1 MLENIGGGKKVSP
14 DEFKI
19 VSHSPLTMPPNAELR
34 PPRPGEPRPQ
44 EVTPADQAK
53 EALSPALAG
62 RTQQRVTGSGGGP
75 PPPATGSEQALVQKA
90 GQSAGSGI
98 DPNIRSRVNQ
108 DTKTLN
114 DNDKSFVDSLI
125 FWQELA
131 APGHHHRPDQ
141 GAAAAARRPGGRPA
155 GQRQPA
161 DHNATQARTA
171 RRRLLIPGSMLRRR
185 GLLGGLAAGAAL
197 GPQAPAW
204 AKLFS
209 VDRRRAETFTL
220 ANGLQAVVLP
230 SSRAPIVTQFVVY
243 KAGSADEVFGKTGV
257 AHFLEHMMFKGTA
270 TVGPTEFSRIVSKNG
285 GRDNAY
291 TTYDSTGYYQT
302 VSPDR
307 LELVMRMEADRMA
320 GLRITEKELIPERQ
334 VVLEERRMR
343 TDNSPSALLD
353 EAVAEQLF
361 GRHKPYGMP
370 VIGYVDDVKR
380 LSVGDLTAF
389 YLKFYAPNN
398 AFLIIAGDTTVEQV
412 RKLAEKHY
420 GPIATRKVEPRRRPG
435 EGAPDLPQRVIRADA
450 RVAEPRWSRHY
461 LAPSYAKGQTQH
473 AYALQV
479 LAHYPGR
486 RRDQPPVARP
496 GGRSHARAV
505 DLGELQP
512 DQNSASPRSI
522 SACIRRR
529 PARWWKSRPPSAAS
543 LAG

>member
-1 MLENIGGGKKVSP
+1 
-14 DEFKI
+14 
-19 VSHSPLTMPPNAELR
+19 
-34 PPRPGEPRPQ
+34 
-44 EVTPADQAK
+44 
-53 EALSPALAG
+53 
-62 RTQQRVTGSGGGP
+62 
-75 PPPATGSEQALVQKA
+75 
-90 GQSAGSGI
+90 
-98 DPNIRSRVNQ
+98 
-108 DTKTLN
+108 
-114 DNDKSFVDSLI
+114 
-125 FWQELA
+125 
-131 APGHHHRPDQ
+131 
-141 GAAAAARRPGGRPA
+141 
-155 GQRQPA
+155 
-161 DHNATQARTA
+161 
-171 RRRLLIPGSMLRRR
+171 MLRRR
-185 GLLGGLAAGAAL
+185 ALLGGLAASAAL
-197 GPQAPAW
+197 VPQAPAW

-209 VDRRRAETFTL
+209 VERRRAETFTL

-343 TDNSPSALLD
+343 TDNSPSALLE

-380 LSVGDLTAF
+380 LTVGDLTAF

-398 AFLIIAGDTTVEQV
+398 AILIVAGDTTVEQV

-420 GPIATRKVEPRRRPG
+420 GPIASRKVEPRRRPG
-435 EGAPDLPQRVIRADA
+435 EGAPDLPQRTIRADA

-461 LAPSYAKGQTQH
+461 LAPSYRKGETKH

-479 LAHYPGR
+479 LAHLL
-486 RRDQPPVARP
+486 
-496 GGRSHARAV
+496 GGGETSRLWRALV
-505 DLGELQP
+505 VDRTLALSTWASYSPTSLGLTSFDLGVHPAPTSTMVEIESAVGGQLGKLIDEGVSP
-512 DQNSASPRSI
+512 EDVERAQNQLLAAAIYSQDSLASGPRTYAATLAIGGTVADIDAWPQRI
-522 SACIRRR
+522 SAVTPTDVIAAARHVWR
-529 PARWWKSRPPSAAS
+529 PEGLVTAMLTPQAGSR
-543 LAG
+543 